1 MSDSLRSRNYF
12 LTINEGAKCFINIE
26 SIIKGLNCN
35 YAYINHNETN
45 NNHYHALIIFKNPRY
60 LSSIKTLF
68 EGAHIEICRSI
79 NITCRY
85 LLHLDD
91 DEKKEY
97 SIDDIKCNFDINPLI
112 NSGLEYFNPNNIL
125 DDIENGCV
133 TLVHFYK
140 KYGAVISKYITLI
153 EKLIASYNQNNL
165 AYYYLASLSTDDIV
179 KLLQDKLQFIN
190 DRIGGNENEK

>member
-1 MSDSLRSRNYF
+1 MSENLRSRNYF
-12 LTINEGAKCFINIE
+12 ITINEGAKCFTNIA
-26 SIIKGLNCN
+26 SIIKSLNCQ
-35 YAYINHNETN
+35 YAYINHNETD

-60 LSSIKTLF
+60 LSSIKLLF

-79 NITCRY
+79 NLTCRY

-91 DEKKEY
+91 DEKKDY
-97 SIDDIKCNFDINPLI
+97 SIDDIITNFDVSSLI

-125 DDIENGCV
+125 EDIESGCV

-140 KYGAVISKYITLI
+140 KYGAVISRYITLI
-153 EKLIASYNQNNL
+153 EKLIASYQLNNL
-165 AYYYLASLSTDDIV
+165 AYYYLASLSNDDII
-179 KLLQDKLQFIN
+179 KLLQDKIQFIN